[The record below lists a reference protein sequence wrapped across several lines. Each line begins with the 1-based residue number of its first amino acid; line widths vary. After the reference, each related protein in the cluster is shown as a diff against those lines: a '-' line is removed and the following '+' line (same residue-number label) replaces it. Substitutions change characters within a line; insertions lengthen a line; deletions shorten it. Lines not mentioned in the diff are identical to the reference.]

1 MRRGRQVEILKSQLA
16 TEFTT
21 SNDNRADFWEFLP
34 VVEGADGTVGLGLVK
49 ILISQLSRKKILR
62 VNSIYER
69 NSHHSDLSNRSGE
82 ISHR

>member
-21 SNDNRADFWEFLP
+21 SNENRADFWEFLP
-34 VVEGADGTVGLGLVK
+34 VVEGADGTVGLDLVK
-49 ILISQLSRKKILR
+49 ILTSQLSRKILK
-62 VNSIYER
+62 VNPIYER